1 MKVNK
6 AYEITNA
13 KIQFVSLVDKAA
25 NLKKF
30 LITKAADGQATF
42 STYGRIIQKDA
53 EHHFVTGIVYEPM
66 AEDAHGN
73 FMTEEEITKA
83 AYYFTKSG
91 SKVDLQHSFEPL
103 PGAVVVESWIA
114 KADFKIGDEPVQKG
128 TWLMTV
134 ELSDESLW
142 EAIEKGEI
150 TGFSMGGVG
159 NYSEEDVQLEDVNKN
174 APGSEP
180 EQSEKKGLFKKLAEM
195 FGFDVVEK
203 GAMSEEYA
211 RRSRSSS
218 FWTAFSTLQDTL
230 SHYDYYTEK
239 QWYETDETKIRE
251 ALTEFSSI
259 VEDIL
264 TSSEPIAKAIAK
276 DEPVLKVGKKMSGK
290 NRETLQGIYE
300 TLGTFLAAF
309 DPSEEEEPTDDKEKP
324 PKPAE
329 GDEGDEDKDNDKEDK
344 DVTKAEVE
352 KLVQESVTA
361 AVAKALGVDAPETG
375 DESITT
381 EAVQKM
387 VEEAVA
393 KAITPAQPE
402 DEPVTAESVAKMVEE
417 AVSKAVEP
425 VLKARGVPTAI
436 NDGGS
441 GDTKPVEK
449 HYLHG
454 IL

>member
-6 AYEITNA
+6 AYEITDA

-25 NLKKF
+25 NLKRF

-42 STYGRIIQKDA
+42 STYGRIVQKDA

-83 AYYFTKSG
+83 AYYFAKSG

-134 ELSDESLW
+134 ELADAGLW
-142 EAIEKGEI
+142 DAVEKGEI

-159 NYSEEDVQLEDVNKN
+159 NYSEEDVQLEDVNKT
-174 APGSEP
+174 ATGSEP
-180 EQSEKKGLFKKLAEM
+180 EQSEKKGLLKKLAEM

-203 GAMSEEYA
+203 GAMSEEYN
-211 RRSRSSS
+211 RRIRSNA
-218 FWTAFSTLQDTL
+218 FWTAFCTLQDTL
-230 SHYDYYTEK
+230 SHYDGYTGTE
-239 QWYETDETKIRE
+239 YLESDETKIKE
-251 ALTEFSSI
+251 ALTEFCSI
-259 VEDIL
+259 VEKIL
-264 TSSEPIAKAIAK
+264 TSGDPITKAIAK
-276 DEPVLKVGKKMSGK
+276 DEPVLKVGKKMSSK
-290 NRETLQGIYE
+290 NRATLQGIFE
-300 TLGTFLAAF
+300 AMGAFLAAF
-309 DPSEEEEPTDDKEKP
+309 DDAEEEDPDGDEKKP
-324 PKPAE
+324 PEPPE
-329 GDEGDEDKDNDKEDK
+329 GDEGDEDKDKDKDKEDK

-352 KLVQESVTA
+352 KLVQETVA
-361 AVAKALGVDAPETG
+361 ASVAKALGVETPETG
-375 DESITT
+375 DENITAD
-381 EAVQKM
+381 AVQKM

-393 KAITPAQPE
+393 KALAPKQPE
-402 DEPVTAESVAKMVEE
+402 EEPVTAESIAKMVEE

-436 NDGGS
+436 NDGG
-441 GDTKPVEK
+441 DNKPVEK